1 MLRYTT
7 LFSNYNTY
15 LIILSVF
22 LSKLHAR
29 RQIRMFPH
37 IPLSPLIPCGTQKSD
52 RIISNF
58 KWQLCSFFKN
68 LIANHYFPWVG
79 HTSVPTSPS
88 LPPVLCDC
96 SFSCIEPGLGAG
108 GGASFSNL
116 LDVSH
121 MLQLVSRSLGACD
134 WVSEWASACERL
146 CSCASLSVFR
156 FLEIA
161 ALPVCGWRIL
171 EDRMKIHSCAFSGY
185 QNTTFGV
192 LSRDWQ
198 L

>member
-1 MLRYTT
+1 MTT
-7 LFSNYNTY
+7 LFFFFHLSSKTSQLIVIHYF
-15 LIILSVF
+15 LWVGRIIL
-22 LSKLHAR
+22 
-29 RQIRMFPH
+29 
-37 IPLSPLIPCGTQKSD
+37 
-52 RIISNF
+52 
-58 KWQLCSFFKN
+58 
-68 LIANHYFPWVG
+68 
-79 HTSVPTSPS
+79 SVPTSPS
-88 LPPVLCDC
+88 LPPILCDC
-96 SFSCIEPGLGAG
+96 SFFCYRARPWG
-108 GGASFSNL
+108 GRGGVGL